1 MDRRL
6 SSNLLQFCQFVD
18 SDPFLGA
25 NSADAPIA
33 SRQSAC
39 VTDVLG
45 SLTAGRGLPVGSSS
59 PRAWGLA
66 ALRCATRGNRFKCAA
81 PAGYSGGTLEVYWRP
96 GRAEEYS
103 PGAPPPRGA
112 WDCVLTPVNCEF
124 SEK

>member
-45 SLTAGRGLPVGSSS
+45 SLTAGAYR
-59 PRAWGLA
+59 
-66 ALRCATRGNRFKCAA
+66 
-81 PAGYSGGTLEVYWRP
+81 
-96 GRAEEYS
+96 
-103 PGAPPPRGA
+103 
-112 WDCVLTPVNCEF
+112 
-124 SEK
+124 

>member
-66 ALRCATRGNRFKCAA
+66 ASDAMHDDHLCDAIRIASHLG
-81 PAGYSGGTLEVYWRP
+81 
-96 GRAEEYS
+96 
-103 PGAPPPRGA
+103 
-112 WDCVLTPVNCEF
+112 
-124 SEK
+124 

>member
-66 ALRCATRGNRFKCAA
+66 ALRCATRGKPFQVRGAGRVLR
-81 PAGYSGGTLEVYWRP
+81 GYSRGVLAARACGGI
-96 GRAEEYS
+96 
-103 PGAPPPRGA
+103 
-112 WDCVLTPVNCEF
+112 
-124 SEK
+124 